1 MDHPTC
7 WQRHVAG
14 LPPHIRLAHQ
24 MANPFHSLFVEAVMH
39 SESNEETL
47 QHLHEKDKMARWFS
61 VKIDEKCPEL

>member
-1 MDHPTC
+1 
-7 WQRHVAG
+7 
-14 LPPHIRLAHQ
+14 